1 MKNQKNHVKSG
12 RILVRL
18 LVLCALSSPLL
29 FIACSKKKSPPAAA
43 AAATVEVY
51 CPYLPS
57 LTFSPAVTISG
68 TAGFDYR
75 PNGNGAVTGPAPIR
89 FAEVMVKDSTDRIV
103 QCAETDS
110 TGAFSFQL
118 PADGAT
124 YSVQVN
130 TRANNSSVKAY
141 VMNNPTENEYYFVAA
156 TVTASVD
163 SSMTLTAPAVGT
175 LEGGA
180 FNILDRIYRANAFL
194 RNHASSS
201 DCAAFSG
208 CTAFSVA
215 PLAYAYWTKGFNPGE
230 YLGATSG
237 ASFYLKGTNELYILG
252 GEDGDV
258 DESDCDHFD
267 NTIIVHEYGHFIEN
281 YYTVTDSPGGVHRP
295 NQTIDPRLAWGEAWA
310 NFFNAAVNV
319 SPLYRDTEGNI
330 DCTAPPTPCTRA
342 FLNES
347 LEDGNYDNG
356 VDEPDNGEGVFR
368 EFSITRVLWDGLD
381 PHPDDNTVGGTDS
394 GADTVQS
401 PFAEIWTVLTST
413 TSGFSDTSN
422 RFRHVGL
429 FHKFHQALSGAQN
442 WSSIITRE
450 EQTSTLV
457 HFATP
462 LSLGGSCGV
471 VNIQAEGQTDGS
483 FDLSNLFYDND
494 FYAYAHTGGALSVEL
509 NYTTT
514 NADLDLI
521 VWKNGYIYGNSDDML
536 AASRNATDN
545 GEEKITVTAPAGT
558 YMINVMVNPLLRRGS
573 PGDYSL
579 QINGQTACP
588 NP

>member
-1 MKNQKNHVKSG
+1 MKNHFKFSRV
-12 RILVRL
+12 LACL
-18 LVLCALSSPLL
+18 LTLLGSVTPLL
-29 FIACSKKKSPPAAA
+29 FSACSKKKSPPVAAPTV
-43 AAATVEVY
+43 TVEDY
-51 CPYLPS
+51 CPHLPS
-57 LTFSPAVTISG
+57 LTFSPAVTVSG

-75 PNGNGAVTGPAPIR
+75 LNGNGAVTGPAAIR
-89 FAEVMVKDSTDRIV
+89 YAEVMVKDSSDRIV

-110 TGAFSFQL
+110 AGAFSFQL

-124 YSVQVN
+124 YTVQVN

-141 VMNNPTENEYYFVAA
+141 VMNNPTNNEYYFIADSVTTSADA
-156 TVTASVD
+156 TLTFTAS
-163 SSMTLTAPAVGT
+163 AVGT

-194 RNHASSS
+194 RDHASTS
-201 DCAAFSG
+201 DCSAFAG

-230 YLGATSG
+230 YLGASTG

-267 NTIIVHEYGHFIEN
+267 NTIIIHEYGHFIEN

-319 SPLYRDTEGNI
+319 SPVYRDTEGNV
-330 DCTAPPTPCTRA
+330 DCVAPPTPCTRA

-356 VDEPDNGEGVFR
+356 VDEPATGEGVFR
-368 EFSITRVLWDGLD
+368 EFSITRILWDGLD
-381 PHPDDNTVGGTDS
+381 PHPDDGTVGGTDS
-394 GADTVQS
+394 GADTIQS

-413 TSGFSDTSN
+413 SGGFSDSSN

-429 FHKFHQALSGAQN
+429 FHKIHQNLSGAQD
-442 WSSIITRE
+442 WSAIITRE
-450 EQTSTLV
+450 EQTSTLL

-462 LSLGGSCGV
+462 LTLGGSCSP

-483 FDLSNLFYDND
+483 FEFSNLFYDND
-494 FYAYAHTGGALSVEL
+494 FYVYTHAGGVLSVTMS
-509 NYTTT
+509 YTTT

-521 VWKNGYIYGNSDDML
+521 VWRDGYTYGNTDDML
-536 AASRNATDN
+536 GSSINATD
-545 GEEKITVTAPAGT
+545 GGDEAVALAAPAGT
-558 YMINVMVNPLLRRGS
+558 YMINVMVNPELRRGS
-573 PGDYSL
+573 PSDYTL
-579 QINGQTACP
+579 EINGQTACP